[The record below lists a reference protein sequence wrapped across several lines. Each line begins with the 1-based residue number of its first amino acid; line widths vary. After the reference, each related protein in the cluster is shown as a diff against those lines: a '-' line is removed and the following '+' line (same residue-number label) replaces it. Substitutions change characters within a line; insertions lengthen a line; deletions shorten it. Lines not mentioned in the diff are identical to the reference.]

1 MFCCFFFSGRR
12 RHTRCALVTG
22 VQTCAL
28 PISSASPRLC
38 ANQSSSSMV
47 VAVLDSRF
55 RGRTIGGGENEGVAA
70 PSPALRRRRH
80 REQRRGT
87 RLERAQRLAAH
98 LRHRR
103 DRERSEEHTSELQST
118 MRISYAVFCV
128 KKTNTNEQIVYKL
141 MSLI

>member
-1 MFCCFFFSGRR
+1 MG
-12 RHTRCALVTG
+12 
-22 VQTCAL
+22 
-28 PISSASPRLC
+28 
-38 ANQSSSSMV
+38 

-87 RLERAQRLAAH
+87 RLERAQRLAAQ

-103 DRERSEEHTSELQST
+103 DRERARVARALVDRQSVVEGK
-118 MRISYAVFCV
+118 RVSVSVA
-128 KKTNTNEQIVYKL
+128 NGGGRVYKKKHKKKA
-141 MSLI
+141 

>member
-55 RGRTIGGGENEGVAA
+55 RGSTIGGGANEGVAA
-70 PSPALRRRRH
+70 PPPALRRRRH

-87 RLERAQRLAAH
+87 RLERAQRLADRKSVVSGKSVS
-98 LRHRR
+98 LRVDHGGRR
-103 DRERSEEHTSELQST
+103 IR
-118 MRISYAVFCV
+118 
-128 KKTNTNEQIVYKL
+128 KKKKL
-141 MSLI
+141 M